1 MGLGERGKHRM
12 EKKAPKVNELF
23 KPTEG
28 GNAESGE
35 AAGEI
40 PARPV
45 GRPRGREAVKVK
57 SFALPISLNQRLR
70 RFAFER
76 ECSEVDVVRAAL
88 ERYLDAQEDK

>member
-12 EKKAPKVNELF
+12 EKKAPKVKELF

-28 GNAESGE
+28 GNAE
-35 AAGEI
+35 GEI

-57 SFALPISLNQRLR
+57 SFALPVSLNQRLR

-76 ECSEVDVVRAAL
+76 ECSEVDEVRAAL
-88 ERYLDAQEDK
+88 ERYLDAQEDT